1 VFCEKNRA
9 QFTVKPEEVLAD
21 MPLTVTMITP
31 VAAPVGT
38 LVTMVVLVALVI
50 VADVP

>member
-1 VFCEKNRA
+1 
-9 QFTVKPEEVLAD
+9 

-31 VAAPVGT
+31 DFAPEGT
-38 LVTMVVLVALVI
+38 VVTIVVLVALVI